1 MKDYKILKF
10 LDKFQKFFNKTDVD
24 YPVMRKILQVKLTM
38 DNRRIPT
45 VFNNNSSKKK
55 NPKSEEKTSNALMY
69 GINIF
74 MSIFISVFV
83 AMGENYIY
91 QMSIVTG
98 MLIFFIM
105 MFMIS
110 DFSSVLLD
118 TRDKNIIAPKPV
130 TGKTLS
136 IAKVIHILIYVSKI
150 TISLALLPMIVGTF
164 FHGIGFLLIYL
175 VEVILLNLF
184 VVIITALFYLLII
197 KFSSGEKLKDIIN
210 YVQIFLAIF
219 MSVGYQFLARMFDIV
234 DFEAVL
240 NIKWWHYFIPP
251 IWFAAPYEVILK
263 GNFDANYIALS
274 ILALVIPI
282 VAIFVYIK
290 LTPTFEANLQK
301 LNDNSSKSKKEE
313 GKLFEKVAK
322 LVCPNREERS
332 FFKFYYKLLK
342 NEREFKLK
350 VYPSMGMALAFPFI
364 MMFSFMHGESFQSIR
379 TGRLYLFI
387 YMCVAMLP
395 TAIMMIKFSGNYKGA
410 WIYKTA
416 PLKSPTT
423 IFKGAM
429 KASLVR
435 LVLPIM
441 IVEDIIM
448 IAVFGIRIVPDLIVV
463 FLVAIIMSLSIFSVT
478 KKAIPFSLPFSAVQ
492 GQGDSA
498 LVFLMMLVVLALA
511 GGHVAISFIPLGV
524 YGYMIIALI
533 ATIILWKNVFKIPW
547 NKIKE

>member
-1 MKDYKILKF
+1 
-10 LDKFQKFFNKTDVD
+10 
-24 YPVMRKILQVKLTM
+24 
-38 DNRRIPT
+38 
-45 VFNNNSSKKK
+45 
-55 NPKSEEKTSNALMY
+55 MY
-69 GINIF
+69 GMNIF

-83 AMGENYIY
+83 AMGKNYIY
-91 QMSIVTG
+91 QMSIVAG
-98 MLIFFIM
+98 MLMFFLM
-105 MFMIS
+105 MFMVS

-136 IAKVIHILIYVSKI
+136 VAKVIHILIYVSKI

-164 FHGIGFLLIYL
+164 FQGVGFLLIYL

-197 KFSSGEKLKDIIN
+197 RFSSGEKLKDIIN
-210 YVQIFLAIF
+210 YVQIFLVIF

-240 NIKWWHYFIPP
+240 NIKWWHYLVPP
-251 IWFAAPYEVILK
+251 VWFAAPYELILK
-263 GNFDANYIALS
+263 GNFDINYIILS
-274 ILALVIPI
+274 ALALVVPI
-282 VAIFVYIK
+282 VSIVVYIK

-313 GKLFEKVAK
+313 GKLFSKIAN
-322 LVCPNREERS
+322 LVCPNKEEKS

-350 VYPSMGMALAFPFI
+350 VYPSIGMALAFPFI
-364 MMFSFMHGESFQSIR
+364 MMFSFAHGENFDSIR
-379 TGRLYLFI
+379 GGRLYLFI

-395 TAIMMIKFSGNYKGA
+395 TVISMLRFSGNYKGA

-416 PLKSPTT
+416 PIKSPTA
-423 IFKGAM
+423 IFKGAI
-429 KASLVR
+429 KASIIR

-441 IVEDIIM
+441 ILEDIIM
-448 IAVFGIRIVPDLIVV
+448 IAVFGARIIPDLIVV
-463 FLVAIIMSLSIFSVT
+463 FLITVIMSLLIFSMS

-498 LVFLMMLVVLALA
+498 ANLLMMVIVLVLA
-511 GGHVAISFIPLGV
+511 GVHVGISFIPFGV
-524 YGYMIIALI
+524 YGYMVIALI
-533 ATIILWKNVFKIPW
+533 AMIILWKNVFKISW
-547 NKIKE
+547 DKIQE